1 MDDDIAGLVATA
13 EATNLAGESRE
24 MLNGDLRNSIDCAIG
39 ALDDEFITPIGLR
52 AERVGSR
59 PSVTFCGALAEVHLV
74 GRLAEIDDVVDAAIQ
89 YLENAPFV
97 FGEIV
102 HVDGGQNAGR

>member
-1 MDDDIAGLVATA
+1 
-13 EATNLAGESRE
+13 
-24 MLNGDLRNSIDCAIG
+24 
-39 ALDDEFITPIGLR
+39 
-52 AERVGSR
+52 
-59 PSVTFCGALAEVHLV
+59 VTFCGALAEVHLV